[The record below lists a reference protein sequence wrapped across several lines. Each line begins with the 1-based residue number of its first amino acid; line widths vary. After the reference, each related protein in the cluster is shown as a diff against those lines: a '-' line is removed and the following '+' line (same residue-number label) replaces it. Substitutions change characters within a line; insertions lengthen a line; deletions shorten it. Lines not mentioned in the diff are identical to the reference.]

1 MRRTEGPDP
10 SAGNALLGVR
20 GIGPAR
26 LRLLET
32 LGIRTPGDAL
42 LYLPRRYDD
51 RLHPRPV
58 AELKDGEKAVVLGEV
73 RSAGPGFSPGRGR
86 RTFELNLT
94 DGTGELRAR
103 WFHSRGMSR
112 NPLFRKGVKLYL
124 TGTVRL
130 IGGRG
135 VMIHPETDAAGLG
148 EKPLHVMGIIPGYP
162 STEGVPQRLLRTLM
176 QRVVLETIPGLEDPL
191 PEDTRIRH
199 SLPSRKEAVRMLH
212 LPPDDAP
219 LDALNSWRTPWH
231 RRLIFEE
238 LLLLQLGLE
247 RRKSRLRRSPVK
259 RRLERREAGMRRL
272 VAALPFRL
280 TPAQEGACEEIA
292 DDMVSGGCM
301 QRLLQG
307 DVGSGKTLVAAMAC
321 LLAVENGCQAALM
334 APTEILAEQHF
345 ITLRE
350 LTAPLGL
357 RTALLTSS
365 RREAERTALREG
377 LRSGAVDLV
386 VGTHALIEP
395 SIRFRNLALAVI
407 DEQHRFGVRQ
417 RQTLWEKGEHPHLL
431 VMTATPIPRSLA
443 LTLYGDLDC
452 TVIDTLPPGR
462 QPVETLIRREHQR
475 CEVYNEVRRELS
487 RGRRA
492 FVVLPLIEEGG
503 GADLRTARG
512 TVDHLRREVFVDTA
526 IGLVHGRMT
535 MEEREE
541 ALESFRAGRTAVLVA
556 TTVVE
561 VGLDIPEAS
570 VMIVEHAERFGLS
583 QLHQL
588 RGRVGRGGGPSRC
601 YLMTGE
607 APGTDALRRLDAV
620 VSTNDGFRI
629 AEEDL
634 ALRGPGEFFGSR
646 QSGLPRLQVA
656 DLVRDRDYL
665 MEAKEE
671 ARLLLEEDRDLSA
684 PGHRAL
690 RDAVNAAW
698 KNKFFLAATG

>member
-10 SAGNALLGVR
+10 PADNPLLGIR

-26 LRLLET
+26 LRLLGT
-32 LGIRTPGDAL
+32 LGIRTPKDAL

-58 AELKDGEKAVVLGEV
+58 AELEDGEKAVVRGEV
-73 RSAGPGFSPGRGR
+73 RSAGPGFSAGRGR
-86 RTFELNLT
+86 RTFEVNLT

-112 NPLFRKGVKLYL
+112 NPLFRKGMELYL
-124 TGTVRL
+124 TGTVRVA
-130 IGGRG
+130 GNQREM
-135 VMIHPETDAAGLG
+135 VHPEADAAGAG
-148 EKPLHVMGIIPGYP
+148 EKPLHVMGIIPSYP
-162 STEGVPQRLLRTLM
+162 STEGVSQRLLRTLL
-176 QRVVLETIPGLEDPL
+176 RRIVLEALPGLEEPL
-191 PEDTRIRH
+191 PEETRVRH
-199 SLPSRKEAVRMLH
+199 SLPSRGEAVRMLH

-219 LDALNSWRTPWH
+219 VEALNSWRTPWH

-238 LLLLQLGLE
+238 LLFLQLGLE
-247 RRKSRLRRSPVK
+247 RRKSRLRRSPAK
-259 RRLERREAGMRRL
+259 RRLERRETGMRQL
-272 VAALPFRL
+272 VAGLPFRL
-280 TPAQEGACEEIA
+280 TPAQERACGEITG
-292 DDMVSGGCM
+292 DMVSGHCM

-307 DVGSGKTLVAAMAC
+307 DVCSGKTLVAAMAC
-321 LLAVENGCQAALM
+321 LLAVDNGFQAALM

-365 RREAERTALREG
+365 RRGAERDSLGED

-386 VGTHALIEP
+386 VGTHALIQP
-395 SIRFRNLALAVI
+395 SLRFRNLALAVI

-417 RQTLWEKGEHPHLL
+417 RQSLWEKGEHPHLL

-462 QPVETLIRREHQR
+462 QSVETLLRREHQR
-475 CEVYNEVRRELS
+475 REVYDDVRRELD

-512 TVDHLRREVFVDTA
+512 TVDHLRREVFADAA
-526 IGLVHGRMT
+526 IGLVHGRMA

-541 ALESFRAGRTAVLVA
+541 AMESFRAGRTVVLVA

-561 VGLDIPEAS
+561 VGVDIPEAS
-570 VMIVEHAERFGLS
+570 VMIIEHAERFGLS

-601 YLMTGE
+601 YLMTGAGPGKE
-607 APGTDALRRLDAV
+607 ARRRLEV
-620 VSTNDGFRI
+620 MVSTSDGFRI

-634 ALRGPGEFFGSR
+634 ALRGPGEFFGTR

-656 DLVRDRDYL
+656 DLVRDRDL
-665 MEAKEE
+665 LIGAKEE
-671 ARLLLEEDRDLSA
+671 ARRLLLEDRDLAA
-684 PGHRAL
+684 PKHRSL
-690 RDAVNAAW
+690 REGVNTAW
-698 KNKFFLAATG
+698 KKKFFLAATG